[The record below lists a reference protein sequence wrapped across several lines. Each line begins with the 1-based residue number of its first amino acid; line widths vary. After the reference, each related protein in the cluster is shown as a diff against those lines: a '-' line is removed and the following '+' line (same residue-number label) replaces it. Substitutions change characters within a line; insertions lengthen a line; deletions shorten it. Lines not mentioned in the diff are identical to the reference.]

1 VFALGRTSL
10 RHVEVVARLL
20 NGEAA
25 RPGAVGGCGGE
36 LAGKADSYTAAELYE
51 WGTALV
57 ELLDQDA
64 RNGSAGRRT
73 VEPQSR
79 AV

>member
-1 VFALGRTSL
+1 MSRRLAPEQWAG
-10 RHVEVVARLL
+10 VEVQ
-20 NGEAA
+20 
-25 RPGAVGGCGGE
+25 

-51 WGTALV
+51 RGTALV

-64 RNGSAGRRT
+64 RNRSAVGDET